1 MSLHRLVFATLA
13 ISAALAHSV
22 HAASGDYP
30 NRPIRF
36 VVPLAPGGAVDIAA
50 RAVGQGLATRLG
62 QQVVVDNRA
71 GGGGNIGAEIV
82 AKAPPDGYTM
92 VMGSSSN
99 FGVNPTLYKN
109 LPYDAIR
116 DFAPVSLVSFAPN
129 ALYVHPSVPAQ
140 NVKELVALAKARPAQ
155 LHFGSA
161 GNGSVLH
168 LAGELFRSAARVDI
182 VHVPYKGGGP
192 ALIDLLAGQVELM
205 IVDIPHALPHV
216 TANKLRPL
224 GVTGRTRSA
233 QLPAVPTVHESGVPG
248 YEVATWSGFLA
259 PAGTPPDVINRLHGE
274 LAKVLAT
281 PDLKKTF
288 STQAV
293 DVVAMPPERFGAL
306 IREEIGK
313 WGKVVRTANV
323 KLD

>member
-1 MSLHRLVFATLA
+1 VCITVLAAAGASAQTYPSKPIRLVVPFAAGGPADAGGRTIAHKLTETSGIAFIVENRAGAGGTIGADAVAKAPADGYTLLLGSPGPLSIAPALYPKLPYDPVRNFSPVMNA
-13 ISAALAHSV
+13 ISAA
-22 HAASGDYP
+22 
-30 NRPIRF
+30 F
-36 VVPLAPGGAVDIAA
+36 VAV
-50 RAVGQGLATRLG
+50 
-62 QQVVVDNRA
+62 
-71 GGGGNIGAEIV
+71 
-82 AKAPPDGYTM
+82 
-92 VMGSSSN
+92 
-99 FGVNPTLYKN
+99 
-109 LPYDAIR
+109 
-116 DFAPVSLVSFAPN
+116 
-129 ALYVHPSVPAQ
+129 VHPSVPAK

-168 LAGELFRSAARVDI
+168 LAGELFRSTAGVDI

-205 IVDIPHALPHV
+205 IVDIPHALPQV

-233 QLPAVPTVHESGVPG
+233 QLPGVPTIHESGVPG

-259 PAGTPPDVINRLHGE
+259 PAGTPADVINRLHGE

-281 PDLKKTF
+281 PELKKTF
-288 STQAV
+288 SAQAV